1 MPELVTPDTVLLT
14 LLWVTVGS
22 FFVGVLGG
30 TLGVGGGVFLVPFLV
45 FTTSLRPIEAVGL
58 SLFCVMGTSIGGAG
72 RALSRGDVNVGLGL
86 WMELFMLIGTVA
98 ASIAAQKV
106 SDAALMYGFAV
117 LMLGVGA
124 AFIFRAVKAGAVS
137 FEAPAGAPS
146 LLDGCVLDKEGNPIH
161 YRAQRRWALAVLTCG
176 TGAASGL
183 FGIGGGVLNVPFL
196 TFVGRVPLAAAAA
209 TSTFTM
215 AATGA
220 AGAAIHLAH
229 GTVPAGLICASLLG
243 VIPGGRVGARLRE
256 RLPARVLTILFASL
270 ACAVAAASF
279 WRGANG

>member
-1 MPELVTPDTVLLT
+1 MTDALTPDAVLFT

-22 FFVGVLGG
+22 GFVGVLGG

-45 FTTSLRPIEAVGL
+45 FTTSMRPIEAVGL

-86 WMELFMLIGTVA
+86 WMELFMLVGTVG

-106 SDAALMYGFAV
+106 SDAALMYGFAA

-124 AFIFRAVKAGAVS
+124 AFVFRALKASALAFVPPDG
-137 FEAPAGAPS
+137 EPS
-146 LLDGCVLDKEGNPIH
+146 LLDGCITNKDGERIH

-196 TFVGRVPLAAAAA
+196 AFVGRVPLAAAAA

-256 RLPARVLTILFASL
+256 RLPNRVLTILFATL
-270 ACAVAAASF
+270 ALAVAIASF